1 MKAGYR
7 GFLVAAVA
15 VLLVSLVYPSGVF
28 SQDLSQQIANYEQL
42 AAEFEKN
49 GDANQA
55 AYYFDKAANQAW
67 QARDLNSA
75 IANFDRALANIKQ
88 VGNVN
93 GAKTIYTNLGLIY
106 CEKGNHN
113 EAYNNFLAALAA
125 ARSLGRKDDIANA
138 LVNISTEQIE
148 MSDFTGA
155 QKSLDE
161 AQRLAQE
168 VDNARALKNIYF
180 NFNKVFEQLG
190 SKDKADEY
198 FRLYMMLNK
207 KLQDDEFK
215 ARKMIAQAKVDSAG
229 RIINQISYEKES
241 TARKLM
247 ETSHELQQTTNI
259 LKETER
265 ISTEQR
271 MQIDLLNTQMKLR
284 EAEIRN
290 QHLLQRIYIGLII
303 ILLMFAAILF
313 WANNQKQKA
322 NKLLSEKNA
331 EIFAQKEE
339 ISRQADELRELNA
352 LKDRLFSIIAHDLRS
367 PLFSLITMLNIAK
380 EGHFT
385 EESFKEIISE
395 LSSNVSHTTALLEN
409 LLTWAKNQM
418 QGTKVKPERFF
429 LNEVVTP
436 RLQQL
441 NEVAL
446 QKNIVITNHVD
457 ESTSVYADRD
467 MLDLIIR
474 NLISNAIKFCNAGD
488 KIQIWSSVENSHVKV
503 CVEDT
508 GVGIDAHSL
517 KKLFGSQV
525 SSTPGT
531 RNEKGTGLGLIL
543 CREFVEMNN
552 GKIWAESTP
561 GKGSQFFFTLPISG
575 EQASH

>member
-7 GFLVAAVA
+7 GFLLAVVAA
-15 VLLVSLVYPSGVF
+15 LLISLVYPFNGF
-28 SQDLSQQIANYEQL
+28 SQGVSQQIANYEQL
-42 AAEFEKN
+42 AGEFEKN

-67 QARDLNSA
+67 QANDLNRA
-75 IANFDRALANIKQ
+75 ITDFDRALANIKQ

-106 CEKGNHN
+106 CEKGNHK
-113 EAYNNFLAALAA
+113 EAYNNFQAALSA
-125 ARSLGRKDDIANA
+125 ARNLGRKDDVANA
-138 LVNISTEQIE
+138 LVNISTEQME
-148 MSDFTGA
+148 LTDFDGA
-155 QKSLDE
+155 LKSLDE
-161 AQRLAQE
+161 AQKLAQE
-168 VDNARALKNIYF
+168 VGNARALKNIYL
-180 NFNKVFEQLG
+180 NYNKLYEKLG

-215 ARKMIAQAKVDSAG
+215 ARQMLAQAKVDSAG
-229 RIINQISYEKES
+229 RIINRISNEKES

-247 ETSHELQQTTNI
+247 ETSHELQHTESM

-284 EAEIRN
+284 EAELKN
-290 QHLLQRIYIGLII
+290 QQLHQRIYIGLII
-303 ILLMFAAILF
+303 ILLLFAAILF
-313 WANNQKQKA
+313 RANHLKKKA
-322 NKLLSEKNA
+322 NRLLSEKNA
-331 EIFAQKEE
+331 EITAQKEE

-367 PLFSLITMLNIAK
+367 PLFSLITMLNIAR

-385 EESFKEIISE
+385 EDSFREIIGE
-395 LSSNVSHTTALLEN
+395 LSTNVSHTTALLEN

-418 QGTKVKPERFF
+418 QGTKVKPENFF
-429 LNEVVTP
+429 LNEVITP

-441 NEVAL
+441 SEVAL
-446 QKNIVITNHVD
+446 QKDVTLINQVD
-457 ESTSVYADRD
+457 DKTSVYADRD

-488 KIQIWSSVENSHVKV
+488 KIQVWSSIENTYIKV

-508 GVGIDAHSL
+508 GVGIDAQSL
-517 KKLFGSQV
+517 KKLFGNQV

-561 GKGSQFFFTLPISG
+561 GKGSQFFFTLPIAG
-575 EQASH
+575 